1 MVHFSSFFIVNYQ
14 RVHHHPSYLHPPN
27 YADYHAGLRTKQ
39 LMIRLQETYHQCG
52 FILMG
57 RVPGWTGW
65 LSQKLSNVAS
75 KYYLGR
81 RRNRFGHREW
91 IGGATAS
98 FCIWN
103 YMLKMIWVPVGSLW
117 SLEKPS
123 GVSAQNS
130 HSMKTS
136 APVDLVFPTIWIT
149 YVQKCV
155 YNKCKKSRNFR
166 YDQMNDICWYSN
178 MFFPC
183 SNLVT

>member
-52 FILMG
+52 FISVVLMG

-123 GVSAQNS
+123 GVSARNS
-130 HSMKTS
+130 HSIKTS
-136 APVDLVFPTIWIT
+136 APVDLVFQTIWIT
-149 YVQKCV
+149 YVQRCAVQKIE
-155 YNKCKKSRNFR
+155 KISDMIR
-166 YDQMNDICWYSN
+166 YILYVDTD
-178 MFFPC
+178 MFFP
-183 SNLVT
+183 